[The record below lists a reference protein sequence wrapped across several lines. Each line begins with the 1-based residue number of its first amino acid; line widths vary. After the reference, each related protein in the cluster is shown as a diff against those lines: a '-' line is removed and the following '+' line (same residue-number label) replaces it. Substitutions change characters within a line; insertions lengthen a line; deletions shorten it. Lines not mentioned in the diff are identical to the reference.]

1 MRDFFGGPVIK
12 NPPSNAGD
20 MGSVPG
26 PQGTKIP
33 NALGQLSLYATRKTQ
48 HSKKI
53 EKVTIKSR
61 SLENSDVV

>member
-48 HSKKI
+48 HSKKNR
-53 EKVTIKSR
+53 E
-61 SLENSDVV
+61 SDH